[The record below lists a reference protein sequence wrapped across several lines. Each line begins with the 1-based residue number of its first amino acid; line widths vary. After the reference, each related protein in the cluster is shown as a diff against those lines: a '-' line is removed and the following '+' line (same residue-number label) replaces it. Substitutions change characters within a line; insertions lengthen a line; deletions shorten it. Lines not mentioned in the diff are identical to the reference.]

1 MPEWKDFGED
11 CRRRGPG
18 DLVIGTFHGANPNGA
33 GSSYGKAKLESAGPS
48 KLLPS
53 IPREDKIEPLGTA
66 GSLLIE
72 GFRNTIEWHHVRKGS
87 FQAGSAGRGPDFLG
101 NSEQFPRG

>member
-66 GSLLIE
+66 GLPPIGGGGSTVE
-72 GFRNTIEWHHVRKGS
+72 RDGVGKGS
-87 FQAGSAGRGPDFLG
+87 FQAGRAGRGPDFLG